1 MPSLR
6 LNEEGFRRFFHRRE
20 EVEDRRS
27 RGKMLGEPCFETV
40 SQENVQKF
48 KKENSKFLVT

>member
-6 LNEEGFRRFFHRRE
+6 LKEEGFRRFFHRRE

-40 SQENVQKF
+40 SQETVQKF

>member
-6 LNEEGFRRFFHRRE
+6 LKEEEVRRFFRRRE

-40 SQENVQKF
+40 SQGAVQKF